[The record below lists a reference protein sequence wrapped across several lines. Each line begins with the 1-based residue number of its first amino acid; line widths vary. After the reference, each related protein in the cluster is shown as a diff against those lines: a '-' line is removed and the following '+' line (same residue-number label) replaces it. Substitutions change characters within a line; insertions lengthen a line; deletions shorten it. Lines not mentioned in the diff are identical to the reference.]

1 MRFRLGFVTGLA
13 TGYYL
18 GTRAGRHRYEQINRT
33 IARVRRTEAYQ
44 SVVEEA
50 KDAVGDVTE
59 KVTEKA
65 KAAVEEGVEKAR
77 HAISHDDGRDPT
89 IAVSDPPPGAG
100 YSSSR

>member
-1 MRFRLGFVTGLA
+1 MA

-18 GTRAGRHRYEQINRT
+18 GARAGRERYEQISRT

-44 SVVEEA
+44 SVIEDAKAAVE
-50 KDAVGDVTE
+50 DVTE

-65 KAAVEEGVEKAR
+65 KAAVEDGIEKAR
-77 HAISHDDGRDPT
+77 AAISSDDRPDPV